1 MSGKEKQKTIKD
13 NINKLDDLSKSLL
26 NKIITG
32 KTSDNLKAIKELK
45 KQATLKK
52 GDIDIITKHIKVV
65 EEFQKDNVKLFNK
78 NQVSNVNNYL
88 ITLKN
93 IASQE
98 GYNIEYT
105 QEGKVINTYPKG
117 FLSQTQQKEIEDYNP
132 QPSPAPPSPEPG
144 PPAPQP
150 PAIEGPKTKKSPP
163 EKPKTLSEA
172 FNRIKA
178 NTPGSYKDFTELLGK
193 TTAIAIKKNFIK
205 VVKDINVKGYSK
217 LKVGELRKTVDDAV
231 QQYARTEKLENIVSE
246 IEQPKVEFEREKEKK
261 EIAKMTPEERELMF
275 GKPEE
280 FDIDEYIRKKYNYP
294 RDKVITDFL
303 LSYDKRD
310 NAVAYKT
317 GRKIPEPGQF
327 TKRNIRNT
335 IDNFFTNNIYIQRL
349 AKEIKNRQDEK
360 GFRSLDK
367 YNKAETINKAL
378 KADVSSDDLD
388 IVLKNQEFNDFL
400 SDIYVQVYGKKPDK
414 PIESVNDYYN
424 LVEDIR
430 KLSATD
436 DYNKLARIGADIVKY
451 NRIVE
456 GSEKELVKL
465 INQEVNKPPEVR
477 ALPEGVKIKAV
488 EEELL
493 SDLDRY
499 NKLAEELAS
508 ETKKPEQEQD
518 ADRIKQI
525 KEDMSKYSEGAKKQ
539 KASKAAK
546 DVRAAK
552 ATARTGAVR
561 PHFKNPTEKAVAAA
575 IGETP
580 QEQIADIKNWYI
592 FDLPEYST
600 GVGNKIEN
608 PLVKQNDIRDRFMV
622 SGTDIYTHLDSYL
635 LDEGI
640 MENKNFYKEHTALS
654 SGGISRGLLDI
665 KYDETEQEFLQK
677 FNSGNNGLFD
687 QDQSKKEISDFKNI
701 YQKPGRFI
709 TGDQPL
715 QYTNN
720 RGITHNDKVWIDNLN
735 IFYKGAEVE

>member
-93 IASQE
+93 IASQK